1 MQLMS
6 AHDRW
11 QVFRGES
18 TESCDLIFTAKRSSV
33 FQLKTK
39 LDVFLANNR
48 EDVCDFKVKGSWLD
62 RSCVVYAGDAD
73 SSTIVAR
80 VRFVCNLQ
88 QIIFLYVKFRLVKL
102 Y

>member
-6 AHDRW
+6 THDRW

-48 EDVCDFKVKGSWLD
+48 EEVCDFKVKGSWLD
-62 RSCVVYAGDAD
+62 RSFVVYAGDTD

-80 VRFVCNLQ
+80 VRFFATYSKSFFCMLNSD
-88 QIIFLYVKFRLVKL
+88 
-102 Y
+102 